1 VDGEKHLTRILFV
14 GQKPETVDF
23 SDPALPPGFDAEKI
37 NAGIAV
43 AVAKIGERGWQGH
56 TCMITPDEAGRAM
69 LEKALSSAAYDC
81 VVIGGG
87 LRIPPKSLALFE
99 MLVNVVHKAAPA
111 ATIAFNTRPEDT
123 AEAAAR
129 WLKVD

>member
-1 VDGEKHLTRILFV
+1 MKRVLFV

-23 SDPALPPGFDAEKI
+23 SDPAIPPGFNAEKI

-43 AVAKIGERGWQGH
+43 GAAKIKERGWQADL
-56 TCMITPDEAGRAM
+56 CMIAPDETAGPM
-69 LEKALSSAAYDC
+69 LEKQLASTIYDC

-87 LRIPPKSLALFE
+87 LRLPPKSLLLFE
-99 MLVNVVHKAAPA
+99 RVVNAIHKAAPKA
-111 ATIAFNTRPEDT
+111 AIAFNTNPEDT

-129 WLKVD
+129 WLKAD